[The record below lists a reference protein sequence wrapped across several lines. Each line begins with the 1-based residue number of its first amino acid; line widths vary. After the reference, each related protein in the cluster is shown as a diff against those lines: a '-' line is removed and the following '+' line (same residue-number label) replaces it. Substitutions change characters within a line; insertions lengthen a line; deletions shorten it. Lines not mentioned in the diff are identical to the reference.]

1 MPGSPARGA
10 AMGGGPR
17 GLRKSWTEL
26 LAGRVKKQKYDP
38 EREQKLKD
46 SALKLLRYHQNM
58 HDLLL
63 EVEEPRCKMVRLGE
77 LIGCDGAETSSDR
90 SAPFI
95 RSAFRDQALRLGV
108 PVGVLSASV
117 FAHSVQQV
125 CLEPSHPV
133 LLSPE
138 QSKKL
143 SCLLVIARHLLA
155 HNMFSRLTFCQELWK
170 AQNSLLLE
178 AVWCL
183 HTHGVVSLQELLQSH
198 PDTEAMTMWLFKS
211 LRFLCEQIGASC
223 PSSGAVGA
231 ASCPSSGAVGAA
243 SCPSSG
249 AVGAA
254 SCPSSGAV
262 GAVLSGIVQMLIS
275 RGFQESSDPRR
286 LVEPEKMSQ
295 VATDVLQRM
304 LAFSLDTLDAAPQ
317 TTLGHQAV
325 SGWITVYSGHT
336 CCGMVSE
343 DSLKSFF
350 SHTLTQI
357 LTHKP
362 VLKVS
367 DAIQMQ
373 KEWSFAK
380 THPLLTDLYCRVLVT
395 LGPEESVGRLQE
407 VLEMQEVNW
416 QHVLSCVSTLV
427 VCFPE
432 AQQLVKDWV
441 ASLMARAF
449 ESYHLDSMV
458 TVFLIVRQATLEGPY
473 VFPSYADWF
482 KESFGSSHG
491 YHSCSKK
498 TLVFLFKFLSD
509 LVPWEAPRYMQVHI
523 FHPPLVPSKYHSL
536 LTDYISLAKT
546 RLADLKVSLEN
557 VGLYEDLSSPG
568 DIAERESQA
577 VQDVKKAIMVF
588 EQTGKIP
595 MPVLEASIF
604 RRPYYVSHF
613 LPALLAPRVLPKVP
627 DSRAAFI
634 ETLKRADKIP
644 SSSYDAYRKAC
655 ATAKEKQPENATS
668 GQRTEPDCA
677 EQPLGLLT
685 AALEELRALMTDPTH
700 YSVISAQVSVVSE
713 RLSAA
718 LGHSS
723 DDGSLRR
730 SKIQL
735 SVLPPTLQTQE
746 QEVVDLLLTAF
757 CQNLMAASSFVSPE
771 RQSPWAVL
779 FVRTLCGHM
788 LLPAILTRLC
798 QLLCHQGPSLSA
810 PHILGLAAL
819 AVHLGECRSM
829 LPEVDPG
836 VLAPASSLCVPDFL
850 NILLTCRTRDSL
862 LFCMK
867 FCTAAISYCI
877 CKFSAQPPASLHNC
891 LSPGLIKKFQFV
903 VLRLFPEARAPCGPE
918 HTACVPWRPL
928 YLPSADW
935 QSAALSLWRW
945 DSFQELLKEKE
956 FYTTTPHSPVGS
968 QAAGAGSRVAQ
979 HWHCAPLRET
989 TSGCYGPLVIKCGS
1003 ALTSAFHYRRH
1014 DFHQWAI
1021 YERYFPAP
1029 AALGGCGGDLEAA
1042 CTVLVSELMDFYQS
1056 SRSYKH
1062 SEDSDLVLGGRTGNE
1077 DILSRLQEMA
1087 VDLELDQGSAVPHGC
1102 STPQS
1107 HFLFRVFRSRLQALA
1122 RADSMATSLRRQQE
1136 VLIYKRILL
1145 RLPPSVLVGSPQAGQ
1160 PMSPNC
1166 EEFFNLVNSELRNFC
1181 CHGSV
1186 LTYDITTH
1194 FFRGLLSMCLRSQ
1207 DPALVANRTLT
1218 ECQTKCP
1225 VILTSALLWWS
1236 RLEPVLCSRWK
1247 TCYQSTLPRELQRL
1261 QEAREFASNF
1271 ASDSA
1276 SPAPS
1281 PAWISAAAL
1290 HFATRDLRK
1299 ENVSAHLKRL
1309 DCERE
1314 ELLTALLFFSLMDLL
1329 SSYLNQRDTAEYLTA
1344 MDICA
1349 EVLMCLE
1356 RRKVSWLMLFQ
1367 LAETDAKLGH
1377 LLHLA
1382 PDQHSR
1388 LLPLAFY
1395 SLLSYFGEGAAV
1407 REEAFLRVAVDMY
1420 LKLVQLFVDGE
1431 TSIVLPQASRSLK
1444 LQGHSELQG
1453 SPIQLMTKARVFLLQ
1468 LIPQCPTE
1476 CFANM
1481 TELLAGR
1488 GDCDPEVS
1496 NALRQRQQADPHF
1509 DLYQEPQLF

>member
-17 GLRKSWTEL
+17 GLRKTWTEL

-63 EVEEPRCKMVRLGE
+63 EVEEPQCKRLRLSE
-77 LIGCDGAETSSDR
+77 LIDSANASSDR
-90 SAPFI
+90 SASFI
-95 RSAFRDQALRLGV
+95 RSAFRDQASRLGV
-108 PVGVLSASV
+108 PVGVLSAKV
-117 FAHSVQQV
+117 FARSVQQV

-143 SCLLVIARHLLA
+143 SSLLVIARHLLA
-155 HNMFSRLTFCQELWK
+155 QNMFSRLTFCQELWK

-178 AVWCL
+178 AMWRL
-183 HTHGVVSLQELLQSH
+183 HTHSVVSLQELLQSH
-198 PDTEAMTMWLFKS
+198 PDSEAMAMWLFRN
-211 LRFLCEQIGASC
+211 LRSLCEQIGASC
-223 PSSGAVGA
+223 PSPDTTEAM
-231 ASCPSSGAVGAA
+231 
-243 SCPSSG
+243 
-249 AVGAA
+249 
-254 SCPSSGAV
+254 
-262 GAVLSGIVQMLIS
+262 LSGLVQLLIS
-275 RGFQESSDPRR
+275 RGFQGSSDPRR
-286 LVEPEKMSQ
+286 LVEPERLPQ

-304 LAFSLDTLDAAPQ
+304 LAFSLDTLEADPQ
-317 TTLGHQAV
+317 TTLDCQAV
-325 SGWITVYSGHT
+325 SGWIPIYSGYT
-336 CCGMVSE
+336 CCGMVTE

-380 THPLLTDLYCRVLVT
+380 THHLLTDLYCRVLAT

-432 AQQLVKDWV
+432 AQQLVKGWV

-458 TVFLIVRQATLEGPY
+458 TAFLIVRQATLEGPY

-557 VGLYEDLSSPG
+557 MGLYEDLSSPG

-613 LPALLAPRVLPKVP
+613 LPALLAPRVLPEVP
-627 DSRAAFI
+627 DPRVAFI

-644 SSSYDAYRKAC
+644 SSLYDAYRKAC
-655 ATAKEKQPENATS
+655 ASAEKQQPENATS
-668 GQRTEPDCA
+668 AQRTEADCA
-677 EQPLGLLT
+677 KEPLGLLT
-685 AALEELRALMTDPTH
+685 AALEELRALMTDPTQ
-700 YSVISAQVSVVSE
+700 YSVISAQVAVVSE
-713 RLSAA
+713 KLNAV
-718 LGHSS
+718 LGHRN
-723 DDGSLRR
+723 DGGSLQRA
-730 SKIQL
+730 KIQL
-735 SVLPPTLQTQE
+735 SVLPSTLQKQD
-746 QEVVDLLLTAF
+746 QAVVDLLLTAF
-757 CQNLMAASSFVSPE
+757 CQNLMAASSFVPPE

-779 FVRTLCGHM
+779 FVRTLCGHV
-788 LLPAILTRLC
+788 LLPAVLTRLC
-798 QLLCHQGPSLSA
+798 QLLRHQGQSLSTS
-810 PHILGLAAL
+810 HVLGLAAL

-829 LPEVDPG
+829 LPEVDPD
-836 VLAPASSLCVPDFL
+836 VLAPSAGSLCVPDFL
-850 NILLTCRTRDSL
+850 NSLLTCRTRDSL
-862 LFCMK
+862 LFCMN
-867 FCTAAISYCI
+867 FCTAAVSYCL
-877 CKFSAQPPASLHNC
+877 CKFSALRNC

-903 VLRLFPEARAPCGPE
+903 VLRLFPEARAPCAPE
-918 HTACVPWRPL
+918 HAACVPWRPL

-935 QSAALSLWRW
+935 QRAALSLWRR
-945 DSFQELLKEKE
+945 DSFQELLKDKE
-956 FYTTTPHSPVGS
+956 FY
-968 QAAGAGSRVAQ
+968 
-979 HWHCAPLRET
+979 
-989 TSGCYGPLVIKCGS
+989 
-1003 ALTSAFHYRRH
+1003 LTYRDWVQLELEIQPEADVLSDTERH

-1021 YERYFPAP
+1021 YERYLPAP
-1029 AALGGCGGDLEAA
+1029 TALGGCGGDLEEA
-1042 CTVLVSELMDFYQS
+1042 CTVLVSEIMDFHQS
-1056 SRSYKH
+1056 SRSYNH

-1077 DILSRLQEMA
+1077 DILSRLQEIA
-1087 VDLELDQGSAVPHGC
+1087 LDLELDQGSAVPHGC

-1107 HFLFRVFRSRLQALA
+1107 HFLFRVFRRRLQALA
-1122 RADSMATSLRRQQE
+1122 RPDSMATSLRRQQE
-1136 VLIYKRILL
+1136 LLTCKRLL
-1145 RLPPSVLVGSPQAGQ
+1145 LCLPPSVLVGGPQAGQ
-1160 PMSPNC
+1160 PVFPNC

-1186 LTYDITTH
+1186 LTSDITIH
-1194 FFRGLLSMCLRSQ
+1194 FFRGLLRVCLRSQ
-1207 DPALVANRTLT
+1207 DPALVANQTLT

-1236 RLEPVLCSRWK
+1236 SLEPVLCGRWMR
-1247 TCYQSTLPRELQRL
+1247 CYQSPLPRELRRL

-1271 ASDSA
+1271 TSASA

-1281 PAWISAAAL
+1281 PTWITAAAL
-1290 HFATRDLRK
+1290 HFAWRGVRK
-1299 ENVSAHLKRL
+1299 EDVTAHLQRL
-1309 DCERE
+1309 DCQRE
-1314 ELLTALLFFSLMDLL
+1314 ELLIALFFFSLMGLL
-1329 SSYLNQRDTAEYLTA
+1329 SSYLTQLDTAEHLKA
-1344 MDICA
+1344 VDICA
-1349 EVLMCLE
+1349 EVLTCLE
-1356 RRKVSWLMLFQ
+1356 RRKVSWLVLFQ
-1367 LAETDAKLGH
+1367 LTEKDAKLGH

-1382 PDQHSR
+1382 PDQHTR

-1395 SLLSYFGEGAAV
+1395 SLLSCFSEGAAV
-1407 REEAFLRVAVDMY
+1407 REAAFLHVAVDMY
-1420 LKLVQLFVDGE
+1420 LKLLQLFVDGE
-1431 TSIVLPQASRSLK
+1431 TR
-1444 LQGHSELQG
+1444 LQGHSESQG
-1453 SPIQLMTKARVFLLQ
+1453 SPVQLITKARVFLLQ
-1468 LIPQCPTE
+1468 LIPQCPKQ
-1476 CFANM
+1476 CFSNM

-1496 NALRQRQQADPHF
+1496 NALRQRQQADPSF

>member
-10 AMGGGPR
+10 AVGGGPR
-17 GLRKSWTEL
+17 GLRKTWTEL

-58 HDLLL
+58 HELLL
-63 EVEEPRCKMVRLGE
+63 EVEEPRCKKLRLSE
-77 LIGCDGAETSSDR
+77 LIEGDSAEVSSDR
-90 SAPFI
+90 SASFI
-95 RSAFRDQALRLGV
+95 RSAFRDQASRLGV
-108 PVGVLSASV
+108 PVGVLSARV
-117 FAHSVQQV
+117 FAHSVLQV
-125 CLEPSHPV
+125 CVEPSHPV

-138 QSKKL
+138 QRKKL
-143 SCLLVIARHLLA
+143 TSSVVTAQHLLA

-170 AQNSLLLE
+170 AQNSLLFE
-178 AVWCL
+178 AVWYL
-183 HTHGVVSLQELLQSH
+183 HTHGVVNLQELLQSH
-198 PDTEAMTMWLFKS
+198 PDTEAMALWLFRN
-211 LRFLCEQIGASC
+211 LRFLCEQIGACC
-223 PSSGAVGA
+223 PSSDTMEAM
-231 ASCPSSGAVGAA
+231 
-243 SCPSSG
+243 
-249 AVGAA
+249 
-254 SCPSSGAV
+254 
-262 GAVLSGIVQMLIS
+262 LSGLVQLLIS
-275 RGFQESSDPRR
+275 RGFQGSSDPRK
-286 LVEPEKMSQ
+286 LVEPERMPQ

-304 LAFSLDTLDAAPQ
+304 LAFSLDTLDANPQ
-317 TTLGHQAV
+317 STLDCQAV
-325 SGWITVYSGHT
+325 SGWITVYSGHI
-336 CCGMVSE
+336 CCGLVAE
-343 DSLKSFF
+343 DSLNSFF

-357 LTHKP
+357 LTYKP

-380 THPLLTDLYCRVLVT
+380 THHLLTDLYCRVLVT

-458 TVFLIVRQATLEGPY
+458 TAFLIVRQATLEGPY

-523 FHPPLVPSKYHSL
+523 FHPPLVPSKYHPL

-613 LPALLAPRVLPKVP
+613 LPALLAPRVLPEVP
-627 DSRAAFI
+627 DSRGAFI

-644 SSSYDAYRKAC
+644 SSLYDAYRKAC
-655 ATAKEKQPENATS
+655 ATAEKQAENATS
-668 GQRTEPDCA
+668 AQRAEPDCA

-685 AALEELRALMTDPTH
+685 AALEELRALMTDPTQ
-700 YSVISAQVSVVSE
+700 YSVISAQVAVVSE
-713 RLSAA
+713 RLNAA
-718 LGHSS
+718 LGPSNV
-723 DDGSLRR
+723 DGSSVRR

-735 SVLPPTLQTQE
+735 SVLPPTLQKQD
-746 QEVVDLLLTAF
+746 QAIVDLLLTAF

-798 QLLCHQGPSLSA
+798 QLLHHQGPSLSA
-810 PHILGLAAL
+810 PHVLGLAAL

-836 VLAPASSLCVPDFL
+836 VLAPAGSLCVPDFL
-850 NILLTCRTRDSL
+850 NSLLTCRTRDSL

-867 FCTAAISYCI
+867 FCTAAISYCL
-877 CKFSAQPPASLHNC
+877 CKFSAQPPASLHSC

-903 VLRLFPEARAPCGPE
+903 VLRLFPEARAPCAPE

-928 YLPSADW
+928 YLPSAAW
-935 QSAALSLWRW
+935 QSAALSLWRCHN
-945 DSFQELLKEKE
+945 FQELLKEKE
-956 FYTTTPHSPVGS
+956 FYLTYRDWV
-968 QAAGAGSRVAQ
+968 Q
-979 HWHCAPLRET
+979 LE
-989 TSGCYGPLVIKCGS
+989 LEIKPEADVLS
-1003 ALTSAFHYRRH
+1003 DTERH

-1021 YERYFPAP
+1021 YERYFPLST
-1029 AALGGCGGDLEAA
+1029 ALGGCGGDLETA
-1042 CTVLVSELMDFYQS
+1042 CTVLVSELMDFHQS
-1056 SRSYKH
+1056 SRSYNH

-1087 VDLELDQGSAVPHGC
+1087 VDLELDQGSAVPRGC
-1102 STPQS
+1102 SSQS
-1107 HFLFRVFRSRLQALA
+1107 HFLFRVFRRRLQALA
-1122 RADSMATSLRRQQE
+1122 KPDSMATSLRRQQE
-1136 VLIYKRILL
+1136 LLVCKWLLL

-1160 PMSPNC
+1160 PVSPNC

-1181 CHGSV
+1181 CHSIV
-1186 LTYDITTH
+1186 LTYDITIH
-1194 FFRGLLSMCLRSQ
+1194 FFRGLLKVCLRSQ
-1207 DPALVANRTLT
+1207 DPALVSNWILT

-1236 RLEPVLCSRWK
+1236 SLEPVLCGRWK
-1247 TCYQSTLPRELQRL
+1247 RCYQSTLPRELQRL
-1261 QEAREFASNF
+1261 QEAFEFASNF

-1276 SPAPS
+1276 SPAPR
-1281 PAWISAAAL
+1281 PAWIAAAAL
-1290 HFATRDLRK
+1290 HFTVREVRK
-1299 ENVSAHLKRL
+1299 ENVTAYLKRL

-1314 ELLTALLFFSLMDLL
+1314 ELLITLLFFSLMGLL
-1329 SSYLNQRDTAEYLTA
+1329 SSYLTQQDTAEYLKA
-1344 MDICA
+1344 VDICA

-1356 RRKVSWLMLFQ
+1356 RRKLSWLMLFQ
-1367 LAETDAKLGH
+1367 LTETDAKLGH
-1377 LLHLA
+1377 LLHLV
-1382 PDQHSR
+1382 PDQHIR

-1395 SLLSYFGEGAAV
+1395 SEGATV
-1407 REEAFLRVAVDMY
+1407 REEAFLHVAVDMY

-1431 TSIVLPQASRSLK
+1431 TRIVLPYASRNLK

-1453 SPIQLMTKARVFLLQ
+1453 SPVQLITKARIFLLQ
-1468 LIPQCPTE
+1468 LIPQCPKQ
-1476 CFANM
+1476 CFSNM

-1496 NALRQRQQADPHF
+1496 NALRRRQQADPSF
-1509 DLYQEPQLF
+1509 DLSQEPQLF

>member
-1 MPGSPARGA
+1 MPGSPVPGA

-17 GLRKSWTEL
+17 GLRKTWTEL
-26 LAGRVKKQKYDP
+26 LAGRVKKPKYDP

-46 SALKLLRYHQNM
+46 SALRLLRYHQNM

-63 EVEEPRCKMVRLGE
+63 EVEEPRCKTVRLGE
-77 LIGCDGAETSSDR
+77 LIGCDSAEASSDR
-90 SAPFI
+90 SASFI
-95 RSAFRDQALRLGV
+95 RSAFRDQASRLGV
-108 PVGVLSASV
+108 PVGVLSARV
-117 FAHSVQQV
+117 FARSVQQV
-125 CLEPSHPV
+125 CMEPSHPV

-143 SCLLVIARHLLA
+143 SSSLVIAQHLLA

-183 HTHGVVSLQELLQSH
+183 HSHSVVSLQELLQSH
-198 PDTEAMTMWLFKS
+198 PDTEAMTTWLFKN

-223 PSSGAVGA
+223 PSSDTVEAM
-231 ASCPSSGAVGAA
+231 
-243 SCPSSG
+243 
-249 AVGAA
+249 
-254 SCPSSGAV
+254 
-262 GAVLSGIVQMLIS
+262 LSGLVQLLIS

-286 LVEPEKMSQ
+286 LVEPEKTAQ

-317 TTLGHQAV
+317 TTLDHQAV

-336 CCGMVSE
+336 CCGMVAE

-380 THPLLTDLYCRVLVT
+380 THHLLTDLYCRVLVT

-407 VLEMQEVNW
+407 VLETQEVNW

-441 ASLMARAF
+441 TTLMARAF

-458 TVFLIVRQATLEGPY
+458 TGFLIVRQATLEGPY

-613 LPALLAPRVLPKVP
+613 LPALLAPRVLPEVP

-644 SSSYDAYRKAC
+644 SSLYDAYRRAC
-655 ATAKEKQPENATS
+655 ATAKETQPKDATS

-677 EQPLGLLT
+677 DQPLGLLT
-685 AALEELRALMTDPTH
+685 AALEELRALMTDPTQ
-700 YSVISAQVSVVSE
+700 YSVISAQVAVVSE
-713 RLSAA
+713 RLNAV
-718 LGHSS
+718 LGHSN
-723 DDGSLRR
+723 DDGSHRKL
-730 SKIQL
+730 KIQL
-735 SVLPPTLQTQE
+735 SVLPPTLQRQD
-746 QEVVDLLLTAF
+746 QGVVDLLLTAF

-779 FVRTLCGHM
+779 FVRILCGHT

-810 PHILGLAAL
+810 PHVLGLAAL

-836 VLAPASSLCVPDFL
+836 VLVPASSLCVPDFL
-850 NILLTCRTRDSL
+850 NTLLTCRTRDSL

-867 FCTAAISYCI
+867 FCTAAISYCA

-903 VLRLFPEARAPCGPE
+903 VLRLFPEARAPCAPE
-918 HTACVPWRPL
+918 HTAYVPWRLL
-928 YLPSADW
+928 YLPTADW

-945 DSFQELLKEKE
+945 NAFQELLKEKE
-956 FYTTTPHSPVGS
+956 FY
-968 QAAGAGSRVAQ
+968 
-979 HWHCAPLRET
+979 
-989 TSGCYGPLVIKCGS
+989 
-1003 ALTSAFHYRRH
+1003 LTYRDWVQLELEIQPEADILSDTERH

-1029 AALGGCGGDLEAA
+1029 SALGGCGGDLEAA
-1042 CTVLVSELMDFYQS
+1042 CTVLVSELMDFHQS

-1087 VDLELDQGSAVPHGC
+1087 VDLELDQGSAEPHGC
-1102 STPQS
+1102 SPQS
-1107 HFLFRVFRSRLQALA
+1107 HFLFRVFRRRLQALA

-1136 VLIYKRILL
+1136 VLMCKRLLL

-1160 PMSPNC
+1160 PVSPNC

-1194 FFRGLLSMCLRSQ
+1194 FFRGLLSVCLRSQ
-1207 DPALVANRTLT
+1207 DPALVANQTLT

-1225 VILTSALLWWS
+1225 MILTSALLWWS
-1236 RLEPVLCSRWK
+1236 SLEPVLCSRWK
-1247 TCYQSTLPRELQRL
+1247 KCYQSTLPRELQRL

-1271 ASDSA
+1271 SSDSA

-1290 HFATRDLRK
+1290 HFATRELRK
-1299 ENVSAHLKRL
+1299 ENVAAHLKRL

-1329 SSYLNQRDTAEYLTA
+1329 SSYLSQRDTAEYLMA
-1344 MDICA
+1344 VDICA

-1356 RRKVSWLMLFQ
+1356 RRKVSWLTLFQ
-1367 LAETDAKLGH
+1367 LTDTDAKLGH

-1395 SLLSYFGEGAAV
+1395 SLLSFFSEGATV

-1420 LKLVQLFVDGE
+1420 FKLLQLFVDGE
-1431 TSIVLPQASRSLK
+1431 TRIVLPQASRSLK

-1453 SPIQLMTKARVFLLQ
+1453 NPIQLMTKARVFLLQ
-1468 LIPQCPTE
+1468 LIPQCPTQ
-1476 CFANM
+1476 CFSNM

-1496 NALRQRQQADPHF
+1496 NALRQRQQADPSF
-1509 DLYQEPQLF
+1509 DLSQEPQLF